1 MTTTL
6 LLVTHVDRSMVDRS
20 MVRLGGMVHGG
31 VVNRGVV
38 RRGVAVATAAGVGVD
53 EGHEGQD
60 CHGVLKDSRTIVR
73 G

>member
-1 MTTTL
+1 MTTTS
-6 LLVTHVDRSMVDRS
+6 LLVTHVDWSMVYGS
-20 MVRLGGMVHGG
+20 MVRRGGMVHG
-31 VVNRGVV
+31 GVV

>member
-1 MTTTL
+1 M
-6 LLVTHVDRSMVDRS
+6 THVDRGMVDGS
-20 MVRLGGMVHGG
+20 MVRRGGMVNG
-31 VVNRGVV
+31 GVV